1 MNRAETIYEALIISH
16 LNLIF
21 DSTLAFFALAL
32 VLLIILSFTQIIMEK
47 VHVKMDAKKSIFV
60 EQVSQYLFFG
70 ENRLEVTSKYDYYA
84 LSDAIIE
91 LNNFVC
97 KADRKQIYALI
108 EMYDLDYFLL
118 KRYKKSFL
126 KISRR
131 FFYSKLLFVASPR
144 LKGFY
149 VEQLDQQKHFEMMLY
164 ALYSFSD
171 LAEDRDDLIQIFTTL
186 KTNYDRGISLK
197 FCEFVFT
204 QAFESVPIE
213 EIRSFFLFLEKQT
226 QETMLLKS
234 IISAV
239 GDMKYTA
246 LQNDIRKLYEGHK
259 DDKLVFVTYLRA
271 LYKMEVHD
279 CALIKAY
286 YLEEAAIIRINLS
299 KYALFLCPATF
310 EQLYIY
316 MFDKNYYVRR
326 NFFESLKE
334 IKISREQIEAIV
346 KARSPHKA
354 KDRFFLD
361 ALNAFYPKAVT

>member
-1 MNRAETIYEALIISH
+1 MNKAETVYEALIINH
-16 LNLIF
+16 LDLIF
-21 DSTLAFFALAL
+21 DSTLVFFALAL
-32 VLLIILSFTQIIMEK
+32 VVLIILSVTQIIMEK
-47 VHVKMDAKKSIFV
+47 IHLKMDAKKSIFI

-70 ENRLEVTSKYDYYA
+70 ENDLKVTSKYDYYA
-84 LSDAIIE
+84 LADAIIE

-149 VEQLDQQKHFEMMLY
+149 VEQLAQQKHFEMMLY

-171 LAEDRDDLIQIFTTL
+171 LAEDEDDLVKIFVTL
-186 KTNYDRGISLK
+186 KSNYDRGISLK

-204 QAFESVPIE
+204 QAFENVPLN

-234 IISAV
+234 IISAI
-239 GDMKYTA
+239 GEMKYMA
-246 LQNDIRKLYEGHK
+246 LQNEIRKLYERHK
-259 DDKLVFVTYLRA
+259 DDKMVFVTYLRA
-271 LYKMEVHD
+271 LYKMEAHD
-279 CALIKAY
+279 CALVKEY
-286 YLEEAAIIRINLS
+286 YLEEAAVIRINLS

-310 EQLYIY
+310 EDLYIY

-346 KARSPHKA
+346 KVRSPHKA
-354 KDRFFLD
+354 NDRFFLD
-361 ALNAFYPKAVT
+361 ALNAFYPKAVA

>member
-1 MNRAETIYEALIISH
+1 MNRAETVYETLIISH
-16 LNLIF
+16 LDVIF
-21 DSTLAFFALAL
+21 NATMIFFVLAL
-32 VLLIILSFTQIIMEK
+32 VLLIILSFTQTIMEK
-47 VHVKMDAKKSIFV
+47 LRLKMDAKKALFI
-60 EQVSQYLFFG
+60 EQVSHYLFFG
-70 ENRLEVTSKYDYYA
+70 ENDLEVTSKYDYYA
-84 LSDAIIE
+84 LADAIIE
-91 LNNFVC
+91 LNNFVS
-97 KADRKQIYALI
+97 KADRKQIYDVI
-108 EMYDLDYFLL
+108 EMYDLDGFLL

-126 KISRR
+126 KVSRR

-171 LAEDRDDLIQIFTTL
+171 LAEDEDDLVKIYTALQTH
-186 KTNYDRGISLK
+186 YDRGISLK

-204 QAFESVPIE
+204 QAFESVPLE
-213 EIRSFFLFLEKQT
+213 NIRSFLLSLEKQT

-234 IISAV
+234 IISAI

-246 LQNDIRKLYEGHK
+246 LQSEIRRLYEGHK

-279 CALIKAY
+279 CALVKEY
-286 YLEEAAIIRINLS
+286 YLEEAAVIRINLS

-310 EQLYIY
+310 EDLYIY

-334 IKISREQIEAIV
+334 IRVSREQIEAIV

-354 KDRFFLD
+354 NDRFFLD
-361 ALNAFYPKAVT
+361 ALNSFYPKAVA